1 MKNSVCFI
9 GHRKTMET
17 EKTKVIL
24 MKAMKN
30 IFCGP
35 ISIQQTAKNQT
46 GINNAFLVRR
56 KTIIVRMRSDRIVK
70 TVNVSKNTV
79 IEFT

>member
-35 ISIQQTAKNQT
+35 MSIKQTAKNQT
-46 GINNAFLVRR
+46 GINNTLFRLGEG
-56 KTIIVRMRSDRIVK
+56 SLLC
-70 TVNVSKNTV
+70 
-79 IEFT
+79 E